1 MEQQSARFDVTW
13 ATLWR
18 IALFVGIVYLM
29 VLGREVVGVF
39 VIAMVV
45 ALGLDP
51 FVSAME
57 RAKIP
62 RLLGTS
68 FVFLAAILV
77 LGAAVYLVVPI
88 VVGELVSFMT
98 HFSESIREIFNI
110 GLPGGFIENIRENLE
125 RGLTFLSS
133 SDFSVT
139 GAIGSVFHRFVL
151 VIATIVIA
159 FYLTVEER
167 GAERFLKVIIPDV
180 YERSVL
186 SVFSRFREKIRNWF
200 SAQLAL
206 SLAVGVV
213 VAVGLWLLGVRY
225 YLAIGLLA
233 AIFEIV
239 PIIGPIITGAVG
251 FLVAIGDSWSLGL
264 YTLVFFFLVQQFE
277 NHILAPVVMGRV
289 VKVHPVMVVMA
300 LLVGGTVAGFPGI
313 LLSVPIAVLAQEMFN
328 YLAEQKRD
336 RRGLV

>member
-1 MEQQSARFDVTW
+1 MEPQPTRFEISWV
-13 ATLWR
+13 TLWR
-18 IALFVGIVYLM
+18 ITLFIGLVY
-29 VLGREVVGVF
+29 VLVLARDIVGVF

-51 FVSAME
+51 FVGAME

-68 FVFLAAILV
+68 IVFLAGILALGAVMYLV
-77 LGAAVYLVVPI
+77 LPI
-88 VVGELVSFMT
+88 VASELASFVA
-98 HFSESIREIFNI
+98 HFSVSLREVFDFGIPEN
-110 GLPGGFIENIRENLE
+110 LIENVRGNLE
-125 RGLTFLSS
+125 QALAFLSS

-139 GAIGSVFHRFVL
+139 GAIGSVFGRFLL

-159 FYLTVEER
+159 FYFTVEER
-167 GAERFLKVIIPDV
+167 GAERFLKVVIPDV

-186 SVFSRFREKIRNWF
+186 SVFSRFKEKIRNWF

-206 SLAVGVV
+206 SLVVGVV
-213 VAVGLWLLGVRY
+213 VTVGLWLLDVRY
-225 YLAIGLLA
+225 YLALGLLA
-233 AIFEIV
+233 AVFEIV
-239 PIIGPIITGAVG
+239 PIIGPIVTGAVA
-251 FLVAIGDSWSLGL
+251 FLVAIGDSWTLGL
-264 YTLVFFFLVQQFE
+264 YTLIFFFLVQQLE
-277 NHILAPVVMGRV
+277 NHILAPIVMGRA

-328 YLAEQKRD
+328 YLAEQKKD